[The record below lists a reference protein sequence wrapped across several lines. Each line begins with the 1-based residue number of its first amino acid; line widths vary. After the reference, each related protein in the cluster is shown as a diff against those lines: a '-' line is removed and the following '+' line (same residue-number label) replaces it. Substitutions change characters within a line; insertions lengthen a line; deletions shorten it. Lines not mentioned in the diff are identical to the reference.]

1 MRGRSVWTL
10 NHQNLSIERQR
21 VRGANRLT
29 GKPQPPRAKA
39 RWGRCVMRSACIVA
53 ACVGLALLV
62 GGCDPTRD
70 SRYLREGIGTDLYW
84 DGLPAATQLQDIY
97 LANICAQAVSP
108 TARSVDTVS
117 CDGLSLGRR
126 DWGLLVQAG
135 MNDIDLRCDAY
146 LAWLY
151 DRKSSKE
158 PFLKELASL
167 GGAAA
172 GILRATDA
180 GATPIA
186 LTAIAFGIAA
196 DTFTNIDL
204 RLVNAVDYT
213 TVNSV
218 VRDNRTQFRI
228 NNIDLVIDNRPAAI
242 YVLRSYLSICVPDSI
257 EMSINNT
264 VTVYHRGGPDALRT
278 QPIGLRT
285 APATSATSAAVRGAP
300 VVIRADRPP
309 PVTAPVKISLL
320 SPITDIER
328 KSVSL
333 DDAKAFQRTLCVS
346 DNGDFGPHGSPT
358 RTALRTF
365 FQALYYPRDAAA
377 PDTIGTDAD
386 LDRLRAAQ
394 SLFPS
399 CKATGFANS
408 FEVGL
413 FARPVNSSGMVDP
426 MKNVSSIASAL
437 NGTVPE
443 GLRSPSFGPAVIDA
457 IHQIVPQLRTKF
469 SLPGPAA
476 IDRPLYDK
484 ITRAGAP
491 Q

>member
-1 MRGRSVWTL
+1 MRGRSVRTL

-29 GKPQPPRAKA
+29 SKPQPPRAKA

-97 LANICAQAVSP
+97 LANICAQAISP
-108 TARSVDTVS
+108 TARSVDPIS
-117 CDGLSLGRR
+117 CDGLSLRPR

-172 GILRATDA
+172 GILRATNA
-180 GATPIA
+180 GQTPIA
-186 LTAIAFGIAA
+186 LTAIAFGMAA
-196 DTFTNIDL
+196 DAFTNIDL

-213 TVNSV
+213 TVDSL
-218 VRDNRTQFRI
+218 VRDNRTQFRH

-242 YVLRSYLSICVPDSI
+242 YVLRNYLSICVPDSI

-264 VTVYHRGGPDALRT
+264 VTVYHRAGPDALRVP
-278 QPIGLRT
+278 PIGLRM
-285 APATSATSAAVRGAP
+285 APATAATSAAVRGADISDVRRQLP
-300 VVIRADRPP
+300 GEGYHPDVDRQNLFNSQLERSLCAPQTGQSRELAIRDYLAGQNQLQDPS
-309 PVTAPVKISLL
+309 VTSVTLTPGMQRLLTRAVARVPDCSAAGFENAFEVGRYGVYDSDKRKANINSLQ
-320 SPITDIER
+320 D
-328 KSVSL
+328 
-333 DDAKAFQRTLCVS
+333 
-346 DNGDFGPHGSPT
+346 
-358 RTALRTF
+358 ALRTK
-365 FQALYYPRDAAA
+365 LGLSSTVLPDSDDISKTTRDA
-377 PDTIGTDAD
+377 IEQF
-386 LDRLRAAQ
+386 RI
-394 SLFPS
+394 
-399 CKATGFANS
+399 K
-408 FEVGL
+408 
-413 FARPVNSSGMVDP
+413 
-426 MKNVSSIASAL
+426 KNVEKDLKGQVSNRL
-437 NGTVPE
+437 LVE
-443 GLRSPSFGPAVIDA
+443 LRKPDS
-457 IHQIVPQLRTKF
+457 K
-469 SLPGPAA
+469 
-476 IDRPLYDK
+476 
-484 ITRAGAP
+484 
-491 Q
+491 